1 MLAVVVSSDRQR
13 RATLPISTAKS
24 NHEFSD
30 SEDVTWPQIV
40 TEIDVCIVV
49 RFVHNDKTRSPVL
62 QTSIDSSSPSMQ
74 LQKGQA
80 CSQQSEQDHSQI
92 HGTPSQKSARS
103 ISTNNITTTSR
114 ENRVRSHEQR
124 ARALLIRVT
133 VALPGVI
140 DELAH
145 SGAADLVDDGNAF
158 IDVGCVSEAEAV
170 GVRLAVV
177 GAALHGVCA
186 STSGAWRVGVLAC
199 VGCAGRC
206 RCRTRWYGLVVVLVW
221 ACGSLG

>member
-1 MLAVVVSSDRQR
+1 MA
-13 RATLPISTAKS
+13 
-24 NHEFSD
+24 
-30 SEDVTWPQIV
+30 QIV
-40 TEIDVCIVV
+40 TWKPTHVFVV
-49 RFVHNDKTRSPVL
+49 RFVHNDKSRAPML
-62 QTSIDSSSPSMQ
+62 QMSIDPSNQ
-74 LQKGQA
+74 ASKLRKGQA
-80 CSQQSEQDHSQI
+80 FSQQSEQDHSQI
-92 HGTPSQKSARS
+92 HGTPTQRSARS
-103 ISTNNITTTSR
+103 ISTKNITTAPR
-114 ENRVRSHEQR
+114 ENGIRPSKKR

-145 SGAADLVDDGNAF
+145 SGAADLVEDGNAF
-158 IDVGCVSEAEAV
+158 IDVGCVPPAEAV